1 MIVLSIEAA
10 AGALADSAVVGLP
23 TDTVYGLA
31 ADPFSEGAM
40 GKLYDVKGRPANK
53 PVGFLAADAT
63 SAQELVKL
71 PRWAVKLA
79 DQHWPGPLTLVGKAA
94 VLLPD
99 WSAKRYLRTIG
110 IRVPAHPV
118 TQELLKRTGPLAV
131 TSANLSGGEESTTHE
146 EAYAILGDAIAGY
159 VEGSRQSGV
168 ASTVIDATRSKP
180 KIIRQGAVQI

>member
-1 MIVLSIEAA
+1 MMLLSVEAA
-10 AGALADSAVVGLP
+10 AEALAAGEVVGMP

-31 ADPFSEGAM
+31 ADPLSEGAM
-40 GKLYDVKGRPANK
+40 SKLYDVKGRPPNK
-53 PVGFLAADAT
+53 PVGFLAADVA

-71 PRWAVKLA
+71 PRWALKLA
-79 DQHWPGPLTLVGKAA
+79 DEHWPGPLTLVGKAA

-99 WSAKRYLRTIG
+99 WSASRYLRTIG

-118 TQELLKRTGPLAV
+118 ARQLLKTTGPLAV

-159 VEGSRQSGV
+159 VEGSHQGGV
-168 ASTVIDATRSKP
+168 ASTVIDATRSKS
-180 KIIRQGAVQI
+180 KIIRQGPIYI